1 MSSKLCLLLVAA
13 LGSSPQVY
21 ALGDRSNC
29 PDQWADPAHDI
40 CNPLRYIPNKA
51 LNILAAALFFLVA
64 LILSIWAFKRKA
76 NYFLAIVVGAWA
88 EGVGFVLRVVLRK
101 NVHSVP
107 LYVICNLFIIL
118 SPCAFLAADY
128 VLLGRLVQHLNA
140 QECIRPLKAKRISL
154 LFILSDVTTFIIQ
167 AIGGALAVSSS
178 KAKLGGNI
186 LLAGIVAQMAS
197 FVFFTVVCFLF
208 GLRVRSQA
216 KDIWSTPGWK
226 GLYFALLFTCIC
238 FLIRSVYRTVELAQ
252 GYVGYLAT
260 HEAYLL
266 GLDSLPLLLGIAAYC
281 WFWPGRYLRLGRKV
295 KDFEGDVEMHE

>member
-1 MSSKLCLLLVAA
+1 MSSKLFLLILFA
-13 LGSSPQVY
+13 LCISSPVY

-64 LILSIWAFKRKA
+64 IILTIWAFKRKA
-76 NYFLAIVVGAWA
+76 NYFLAMVIGAWA
-88 EGVGFVLRVVLRK
+88 EGVGFVLRVILRK

-107 LYVICNLFIIL
+107 LYVVCNLFIIL

-140 QECIRPLKAKRISL
+140 HECIRPLKAKRISL
-154 LFILSDVTTFIIQ
+154 MFIMSDVTTFIIQ
-167 AIGGALAVSSS
+167 AIGGALAVSQD
-178 KAKLGGNI
+178 KARLGGHI
-186 LLAGIVAQMAS
+186 LLAGIVAQMVS
-197 FVFFTVVCFLF
+197 FVFFTIVCFLF

-216 KDIWSTPGWK
+216 KDIWTTPGWK
-226 GLYFALLFTCIC
+226 ALYSALLFTCIC

-260 HEAYLL
+260 HEAFLL
-266 GLDSLPLLLGIAAYC
+266 GLDSLPLLLGIASYA
-281 WFWPGRYLRLGRKV
+281 WFWPGRYLRFDQRMKG
-295 KDFEGDVEMHE
+295 FENGVEMR